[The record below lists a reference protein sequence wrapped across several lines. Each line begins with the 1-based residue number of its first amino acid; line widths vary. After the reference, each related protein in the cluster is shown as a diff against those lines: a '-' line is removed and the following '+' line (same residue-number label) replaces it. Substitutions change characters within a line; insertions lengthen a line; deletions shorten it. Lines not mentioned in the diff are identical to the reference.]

1 MFWSFR
7 CAKQLEEGR
16 WVSPYIVFCGANIY
30 SLNELKRECVVDFLD
45 YLEQCHPNLSRVVR
59 NLSYIL
65 PSLMEA
71 GLPTAGPQLNSLLLT
86 EPEDYD
92 DDAFNR
98 LCRLPANFDTK
109 SLQLSSIF
117 LEIPASSSIFT
128 MCERKEPGIAMS

>member
-1 MFWSFR
+1 M
-7 CAKQLEEGR
+7 
-16 WVSPYIVFCGANIY
+16 VSPCIVFCGTNTY
-30 SLNELKRECVVDFLD
+30 SLNELKRECIVDFLD

-71 GLPTAGPQLNSLLLT
+71 GLPTAGPQLNSLLFT

-98 LCRLPANFDTK
+98 LCRLPANFDTTN
-109 SLQLSSIF
+109 LQLSNVIS
-117 LEIPASSSIFT
+117 EIPAWSSIFT
-128 MCERKEPGIAMS
+128 ICETREPGITVL